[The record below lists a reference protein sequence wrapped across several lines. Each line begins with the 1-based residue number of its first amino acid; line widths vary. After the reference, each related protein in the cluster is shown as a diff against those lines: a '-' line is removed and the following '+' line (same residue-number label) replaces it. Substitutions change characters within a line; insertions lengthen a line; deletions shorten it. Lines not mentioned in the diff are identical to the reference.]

1 MPSYRTSIAPAVA
14 DCGRESQAS
23 SHAGDGNWPRW
34 HETQASGGGPT
45 STFLTVD
52 EVVFLTGRH
61 LKTKQIQQLRAMG
74 IPFYVNAS
82 GHAIVARAVINGARS
97 DSYQPRWKPA
107 VVKLET
113 RD

>member
-1 MPSYRTSIAPAVA
+1 VA

-82 GHAIVARAVINGARS
+82 GHAIVARAVISGARS